1 MLKELKKRALKRF
14 LNRQGFYHLHLERI
28 EGTHAGDFVPHG
40 YEGFHGRRFHHWTW
54 IDFLDCTR
62 TSAGTFTLGNRI
74 FCFLAPDH
82 FAEQTQP
89 SMTLVDLSLGFLV
102 DALDGTIPTTSSLDQ
117 AADFWAGRKLIDVES
132 FSFEKCIIEMDVRRG
147 TIENGVASN
156 VW

>member
-1 MLKELKKRALKRF
+1 M
-14 LNRQGFYHLHLERI
+14 
-28 EGTHAGDFVPHG
+28 
-40 YEGFHGRRFHHWTW
+40 
-54 IDFLDCTR
+54 
-62 TSAGTFTLGNRI
+62 

-89 SMTLVDLSLGFLV
+89 SMPLVDLSLGFLV
-102 DALDGTIPTTSSLDQ
+102 DALDGTIPITSSLDK
-117 AADFWAGRKLIDVES
+117 AADFWNGRKFIDVES